1 MKCLIIDDNENN
13 RLVARYILE
22 ELAIQSDEAEGVT
35 SALSM
40 VVSGEYDFIL
50 LDWMMPDIDGIEFL
64 HLIRES
70 KEGQKCKIIM
80 CTAKTTVADQ
90 LAAIEAGANAFISK
104 PITLE
109 QIRTTLKEIGVSAGS

>member
-22 ELAIQSDEAEGVT
+22 ELSIHSDDADSVT
-35 SALSM
+35 AALSM
-40 VVSGEYDFIL
+40 VISGEYDFIL

-70 KEGQKCKIIM
+70 TEGKKLKIIM
-80 CTAKTTVADQ
+80 CTAKTSVADQ
-90 LAAIEAGANAFISK
+90 LQAIEAGANAFLGK

-109 QIRTTLKEIGVSAGS
+109 HIRTTLKEIGVLRS

>member
-22 ELAIQSDEAEGVT
+22 ELSILSDEADSVT
-35 SALSM
+35 AALSM
-40 VVSGEYDFIL
+40 VISEDYDFVL

-70 KEGQKCKIIM
+70 KEGQKLKIIM
-80 CTAKTTVADQ
+80 CTAKTNVADQ
-90 LAAIEAGANAFISK
+90 LQAIEAGANAFTSK

-109 QIRTTLKEIGVSAGS
+109 QIRTTLKEIGVSGS